1 MNRNINLELKQM
13 AIVREAVVE
22 YFDRTAPLA
31 VFEFSSM
38 DEDDKDH
45 IKSIACSI
53 MNARL
58 GIGFEPGGFVRSVL
72 DNNLSRAFATADSIN
87 QRALK
92 FYMLMIYNL
101 GVDITIQ
108 EETASN

>member
-13 AIVREAVVE
+13 AIVRKAVIE
-22 YFDRTAPLA
+22 YFEKMAPISI
-31 VFEFSSM
+31 FEFSSM

-58 GIGFEPGGFVRSVL
+58 GIGFEPGGFVRAVI
-72 DNNLSRAFATADSIN
+72 DNNLSGAFANGDQIN

-101 GVDITIQ
+101 GININVP
-108 EETASN
+108 EETQAI

>member
-1 MNRNINLELKQM
+1 MRNIELELKQM
-13 AIVREAVVE
+13 AIVKESVE
-22 YFDRTAPLA
+22 QYFEKTAPLS
-31 VFEFSSM
+31 VFEYSTMSQ
-38 DEDDKDH
+38 DDKDH
-45 IKSIACSI
+45 IKNIACSI

-58 GIGFEPGGFVRSVL
+58 GIGFDPGGFVKAVIN
-72 DNNLSRAFATADSIN
+72 NNLSGAFANADQVN

-101 GVDITIQ
+101 GIDISIP